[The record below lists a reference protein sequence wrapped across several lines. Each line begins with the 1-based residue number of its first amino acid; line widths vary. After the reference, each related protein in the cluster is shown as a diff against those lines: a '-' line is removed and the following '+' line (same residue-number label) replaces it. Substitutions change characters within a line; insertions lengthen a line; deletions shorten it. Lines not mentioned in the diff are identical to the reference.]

1 MNADA
6 LNDPHDL
13 QRFVAAQAD
22 IYAEALD
29 ELRRGSKEGHWM
41 WFVFPQIDGLGR
53 SETAKYFALKSRAE
67 AQAYLRHETLGSRL
81 KECAAAMLQVEGRS
95 AHEILGS
102 PDDLK
107 LHSSMTLFAAVA
119 GRDSVFHAVLAKF
132 FESAPDG
139 RTLELVGP
147 VGDS

>member
-53 SETAKYFALKSRAE
+53 SEMAKFFALKSRAE
-67 AQAYLRHETLGSRL
+67 AQAYLRHEILGPRL
-81 KECAAAMLQVEGRS
+81 EECAAALLSVEGKS
-95 AHEILGS
+95 AGEIFGS

-107 LHSSMTLFAAVA
+107 LHSSMTLFAAVVVV
-119 GRDSVFHAVLAKF
+119 DSVFQAVLAKF
-132 FESAPDG
+132 FQAAPDE
-139 RTLELVGP
+139 RTLELLGP
-147 VGDS
+147 VGNP

>member
-53 SETAKYFALKSRAE
+53 SEMAKFFALKSRAE
-67 AQAYLRHETLGSRL
+67 AQAYLRHEILGPRL
-81 KECAAAMLQVEGRS
+81 EECAAALLSVEGKS
-95 AHEILGS
+95 AGDIFGS

-107 LHSSMTLFAAVA
+107 LHSSMTLFAAVVVV
-119 GRDSVFHAVLAKF
+119 DSVFQAVLAKF
-132 FESAPDG
+132 FQAAPDE
-139 RTLELVGP
+139 RTLELLGP
-147 VGDS
+147 VGNP